1 VQRDTLRR
9 VSGLFISFEGG
20 DGAGKST
27 QVQMLA
33 EWLRRVHQREVISTR
48 EPGGTRLGRILR
60 EQLLHGQDLDARTE
74 ALLFAADRAHHV
86 ATVIRPALAAG
97 AVVLTDRY
105 LDSSVAYQAAGR
117 ELPADDVE
125 RLSLWGTNGLLPELT
140 VLLDLPPEHLA
151 HRLGDQ
157 IDRMERAGME
167 FHRRTRQAFLDRA
180 GADPGRW
187 LVVDATLSRAQ
198 IASQVRTAV
207 EPLLDQP
214 SAAAAAG
221 PAGTG
226 GGIAAPGQVGGAG
239 NHRAGE
245 ER

>member
-1 VQRDTLRR
+1 M
-9 VSGLFISFEGG
+9 SGLFISFEGG

-33 EWLRRVHQREVISTR
+33 EWLRRVHQREVITTR
-48 EPGGTRLGRILR
+48 EPGGTALGRVLR
-60 EQLLHGQDLDARTE
+60 DQLLHGQDLDARTE

-140 VLLDLPPEHLA
+140 VLLDLPTEHLA
-151 HRLGDQ
+151 HRLGDWT
-157 IDRMERAGME
+157 DRMERAGIE

-180 GADPGRW
+180 AADPARW
-187 LVVDATLSRAQ
+187 LVLDAALSRAQ
-198 IASQVRTAV
+198 IAEQVRTAV
-207 EPLLDQP
+207 GPLLDE
-214 SAAAAAG
+214 
-221 PAGTG
+221 PAGSGAG
-226 GGIAAPGQVGGAG
+226 GTAPGQVG
-239 NHRAGE
+239 E
-245 ER
+245 EH